1 MMISVIFA
9 IYLHCGLNW
18 GHQVK
23 MIGIQE
29 ELCHVRMTS
38 IRSPAGSVKSAKV
51 WPLSELPRRL
61 NSAFSSISRKS
72 KPATAAS
79 NNPSIQL
86 TNWKFRFSQLIKLR
100 TICEEQASELGEIV
114 A

>member
-1 MMISVIFA
+1 
-9 IYLHCGLNW
+9 
-18 GHQVK
+18 
-23 MIGIQE
+23 
-29 ELCHVRMTS
+29 
-38 IRSPAGSVKSAKV
+38 
-51 WPLSELPRRL
+51 L

-86 TNWKFRFSQLIKLR
+86 TNWKFRFGQLIKLHM
-100 TICEEQASELGEIV
+100 ICEEQASELGEII